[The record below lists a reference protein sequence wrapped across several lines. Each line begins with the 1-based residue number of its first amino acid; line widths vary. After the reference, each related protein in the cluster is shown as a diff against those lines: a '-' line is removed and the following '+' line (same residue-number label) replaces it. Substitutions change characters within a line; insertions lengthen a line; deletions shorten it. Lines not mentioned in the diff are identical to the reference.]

1 MNIKKKA
8 IAVKLS
14 EQKSKNGYNLFRLR
28 NGHFHWI
35 KEEEKKKPN
44 LKPWWQLD
52 CII

>member
-1 MNIKKKA
+1 MNIKNKV

-35 KEEEKKKPN
+35 KEEKPKSN
-44 LKPWWQLD
+44 LKAWWQLD